1 MLSIWIRWVIPGL
14 WAVCWLPCQLGAREE
29 AGRIEGLEARIMYE
43 ATTKLMGR
51 GEYDEAL
58 RRFDWIA
65 ANYEESMYS
74 RLARHRKAEIRRMK
88 GVEIAI
94 SPPARVGLTVFGT
107 LYATWV
113 GLGTGILAE
122 SEELVY
128 LGMIAGPVVGM
139 KTTLV
144 QTRGAPLGNGQASL
158 LALGGAWGTWQGI
171 GAAVLAGS
179 GYKTVV
185 GASMGG
191 GALGLAAASSIVRR
205 TYVTAGEATLINFG
219 GIWGAWF
226 ALCAA
231 KSLEVTDSDALLA
244 SAMTGGNLGLL
255 KMGVLAPRLGMS
267 GGRARLVNLGGIVG
281 SLYGLGTA
289 VLADL
294 HHRDRPTFA
303 MMLAGGI
310 LGLGAGTWFTRD
322 YEASQEFFASRDA
335 GRSPGL
341 GAYVT
346 APGLPMPG
354 VVPSPG
360 AVRRDGMVAPVLEVK
375 VELVGIKF

>member
-1 MLSIWIRWVIPGL
+1 
-14 WAVCWLPCQLGAREE
+14 
-29 AGRIEGLEARIMYE
+29 
-43 ATTKLMGR
+43 
-51 GEYDEAL
+51 
-58 RRFDWIA
+58 
-65 ANYEESMYS
+65 
-74 RLARHRKAEIRRMK
+74 
-88 GVEIAI
+88 
-94 SPPARVGLTVFGT
+94 
-107 LYATWV
+107 
-113 GLGTGILAE
+113 
-122 SEELVY
+122 
-128 LGMIAGPVVGM
+128 
-139 KTTLV
+139 
-144 QTRGAPLGNGQASL
+144 
-158 LALGGAWGTWQGI
+158 
-171 GAAVLAGS
+171 
-179 GYKTVV
+179 
-185 GASMGG
+185 MGG

-205 TYVTAGEATLINFG
+205 TYVTAGEATLVNFG

-294 HHRDRPTFA
+294 HHRDRPTYA

-335 GRSPGL
+335 GRFSRARDRTL
-341 GAYVT
+341 R
-346 APGLPMPG
+346 APGLPMAG

-360 AVRRDGMVAPVLEVK
+360 TVRQGRDGGAGP
-375 VELVGIKF
+375 